1 MRQYVLPKK
10 TFKGESSL
18 TLKGK
23 ESQYLSKV
31 LRLKEGQHILG
42 RGQDGKSYQL
52 TIEKIGKQECI
63 LSCIEVKE
71 DASVQT
77 TDALP
82 SYTGPYPNLT
92 LMQCLCKGKKED
104 QIVRQATEIG
114 TKEIVLVHS
123 RYCVPDLSSKS
134 EKALGNRFERLDR
147 QVKEAMQQS
156 GSPIST
162 EIVPEVI
169 TLSELPK
176 WWNNR
181 GPALFFHQSKRQE
194 TQKTLHD
201 LVESLPMKTPIA
213 LLVGPEGGFSE
224 EECIFLED
232 AGFHPV
238 LLRTNILRSE
248 TAGIYAL
255 SAIQTI
261 MTEKKK
267 N

>member
-1 MRQYVLPKK
+1 MRQYVLPK
-10 TFKGESSL
+10 TFRGEPSL
-18 TLKGK
+18 VLKEK

-31 LRLKEGQHILG
+31 LRLKEGQQILG
-42 RGQDGKSYQL
+42 RDQEGKVYQL
-52 TIEKIGKQECI
+52 TIEKISKQQCT
-63 LSCIEVKE
+63 LSCHQVKE

-82 SYTGPYPNLT
+82 SYSGPYPNLT

-114 TKEIVLVHS
+114 TREIMLIQS
-123 RYCVPDLSSKS
+123 RYCVPNLSSKN
-134 EKALGNRFERLDR
+134 EKALGNRFERLNR
-147 QVKEAMQQS
+147 QVKEAIQQS
-156 GSPIST
+156 GSPIPT
-162 EIVPEVI
+162 EIIPEVI
-169 TLSELPK
+169 TLSELPT

-181 GPALFFHQSKRQE
+181 GPVLFFHQSKRYE
-194 TQKTLHD
+194 TQKTLHEI
-201 LVESLPMKTPIA
+201 VGNLPIETPIA

-224 EECIFLED
+224 EECTTLED

-261 MTEKKK
+261 MTEK
-267 N
+267 NT